1 MELDTS
7 LNLILN
13 IIVSQIEE
21 RLAKSKMESVNS
33 DHCIYINKSS

>member
-13 IIVSQIEE
+13 IIVSQIKE
-21 RLAKSKMESVNS
+21 RLASPKWSQWIQTIVP
-33 DHCIYINKSS
+33 I